1 MVWAQAST
9 AVTRSDDLY
18 RLPEGLPVPTDDG
31 ACAHLRGLELPALSL
46 QATTGGR
53 VALRDVDAEWV
64 VLYFYPR
71 TGLPDRDPP
80 GGLAAWDSIPGTRG
94 CTPQA
99 CSYRDHHVELRAAG
113 AEVFGVSTQETDYQR
128 EAAARLHLPFA
139 LLSDAGLGLTRALR
153 LPTFDIGGQILV
165 KRLTLIARRGTIEE
179 CFYPVFPPDAD
190 ADRVLDWLRRAA
202 RG

>member
-1 MVWAQAST
+1 
-9 AVTRSDDLY
+9 VTRSDDLY
-18 RLPEGLPVPTDDG
+18 LLPEGLPVPDDDG
-31 ACAHLRGLELPALSL
+31 ACVHLRGLDLPALSL
-46 QATTGGR
+46 QATTGAR
-53 VALRDVDAEWV
+53 VALGDVEAEWL

-71 TGLPDRDPP
+71 TGLPDQDPP

-99 CSYRDHHVELRAAG
+99 CAYRDHHAELRAAG

-128 EAAARLHLPFA
+128 EAAVRLHLPFA
-139 LLSDAGLGLTRALR
+139 LLSDAGLELTRALR

-165 KRLTLIARRGTIEE
+165 KRLTLIVRRGRIEE

-190 ADRVLDWLRRAA
+190 AARVLDWLQRAA